1 MLSTIREK
9 TQGIIATFI
18 LLLIVIPF
26 ALWGINSYFESGS
39 KLDVATVNGVDISQV
54 SYHRVL
60 DQLRGRVDPAT
71 FDSRQFKEK
80 ILDSLVE
87 QTLLVQDARE
97 QGYRVSDARL
107 AETIRSLPYFQR
119 DGKFD
124 TTMYEAVLRNQGM
137 TPQEF
142 ERRLREQSITGQIQ
156 AGLSESGIVTDADV
170 AQVARRLSQQREVA
184 YAVINLESLMTKMS
198 VDEKDIEKY
207 YAEHTDLFQTPE
219 QVRVAYL
226 RLSSSDLNQDY
237 QPTEDDLKKAYADEA
252 ARYVVPA
259 VHRASHI
266 LISLPPDATEAQ
278 AKAALAKIEDIA
290 KQARAGADFAGLA
303 KKYSQDSATAV
314 HGGDLGVIHPGI
326 LPKSLESAVFAM
338 SKPGEISQPV
348 RTSFGYHLIKL
359 TAYTAEK
366 RRPFAE
372 VRKDLVQLVRRRKG
386 EEKYFDV
393 SEKFR
398 NLVYEQ
404 PDSLAPAAKALGLTI
419 QKSDWF
425 TRAGGAGIA
434 ANPKVVQAAFQ
445 PDVLSGVRNSDAI
458 DFSDDTLVA
467 VRVTDRKPAARKP
480 LNDVRAEI
488 ERVLKQEQAQKA
500 GRRLAETWLAQ
511 LRADD
516 GRLDA
521 LAKRSGFKYQSPK
534 MLMRSQNAGVDPRIV
549 DAAFRAPRPDG
560 GKAVYDLVDL
570 GGRGYAV
577 FALERVLQPSGKAM
591 DSTESE
597 ARRILAAQR
606 GAGYY
611 AYYRAGLREKAKIK
625 IFADQL

>member
-266 LISLPPDATEAQ
+266 LISLPPDATETQ

-290 KQARAGADFAGLA
+290 KQARTGADFAGLA
-303 KKYSQDSATAV
+303 KKYSQDSATAA
-314 HGGDLGVIHPGI
+314 HGGDLGVIRPGI

-338 SKPGEISQPV
+338 NKPGEISQPV

-419 QKSDWF
+419 EKSDWF
-425 TRAGGAGIA
+425 TRTGGAGIA
-434 ANPKVVQAAFQ
+434 ANPKVVQAAFE
-445 PDVLSGVRNSDAI
+445 PDVLSGARNSDAI
-458 DFSDDTLVA
+458 DVNDDTLVA

-488 ERVLKQEQAQKA
+488 ERVLKQQQAQQE
-500 GRRLAETWLAQ
+500 GRRLAETWVGQ
-511 LRADD
+511 LRA
-516 GRLDA
+516 GGGLDA

-534 MLMRSQNAGVDPRIV
+534 MLTRGQNVGVDPHIV
-549 DAAFRAPRPDG
+549 NAAFRAPRPDG
-560 GKAVYDLVDL
+560 GKNVYDLVDL
-570 GGRGYAV
+570 GGQGYAV
-577 FALERVLQPSGKAM
+577 FALERVLEPSGKAM
-591 DSTESE
+591 DSAESE
-597 ARRILAAQR
+597 ARRILASQR

-611 AYYRAGLREKAKIK
+611 AFYRAGLREKAKIK